1 MKIAYSAK
9 APMHALFAKT
19 NFTSAGV
26 SAKVVLNNLK
36 GVLIATKMAVSSAKR
51 TFTLRNIDKGLEGS
65 MFAKNVLMTQDAN
78 LECVMK
84 MGVFNAKKD
93 TLWSAISA

>member
-1 MKIAYSAK
+1 
-9 APMHALFAKT
+9 MHAPFAKT
-19 NFTSAGV
+19 NSTSAEA
-26 SAKVVLNNLK
+26 SAKVALNNLRAAFT
-36 GVLIATKMAVSSAKR
+36 ATKMAVSSAKR